1 MSKRSRR
8 LFLAEVTALS
18 VAGAAARPIAAAPTD
33 RDREPRGPIRLAA
46 NENPFGA
53 SPRARAA
60 AEHALAEGHR
70 YPASRAADELRAEI
84 ARRHGVA
91 EASVLLGAGSHE
103 VLRLAAGAFAGSTQK
118 KIVAPELTFE
128 ALLRYAAP
136 FAPAV
141 VRVPPGPDF
150 VVEPEA
156 LAKAAGEAGALVYL
170 ANPNSPTGLAL
181 EGGAVEALAR
191 ALPAGS
197 TLLLDEA
204 YIDFADDPKI
214 ESGVALLGKGL
225 PVVVTRTFS
234 KLHGLAGLRIGY
246 AIGAPEAL
254 RTMDAFRT
262 SLGVSAPALA
272 AARAAL
278 TDAAFIARS
287 LELVGRGR
295 QQIRTGLEAM
305 GLRSLPSHGNF
316 VYFDWGKPAEPL
328 VTALWDKEIEV
339 PLPFAPAA
347 NWVRVTVGT
356 ESENAAFLAAVAR
369 AK

>member
-1 MSKRSRR
+1 MRRSRR
-8 LFLAEVTALS
+8 LFLAEVGALS
-18 VAGAAARPIAAAPTD
+18 VAAAAPAGAL
-33 RDREPRGPIRLAA
+33 RLDREPRGPIRLAA
-46 NENPFGA
+46 NENPFGP

-60 AEHALAEGHR
+60 AERALADGHR
-70 YPASRAADELRAEI
+70 YPASRAAEELRAEI
-84 ARRHGVA
+84 ARRHGVPD
-91 EASVLLGAGSHE
+91 SNVLLGAGSHE
-103 VLRLAAGAFAGSTQK
+103 ILRLAAGAFAGSTQK
-118 KIVAPELTFE
+118 RIVAPELTFE
-128 ALLRYAAP
+128 ALLRYASP

-141 VRVPPGPDF
+141 VRVPSPPDF
-150 VVEPEA
+150 RVEPDA
-156 LAKAAGEAGALVYL
+156 LAKAAGESSALVYL

-181 EGGAVEALAR
+181 DGAAIEALAR

-214 ESGVALLGKGL
+214 ESGIPLVAKGL

-246 AIGAPEAL
+246 GVAAPEAL
-254 RTMDAFRT
+254 RTMEAFRT
-262 SLGVSAPALA
+262 SLAVSSPALA
-272 AARAAL
+272 AARAAMD
-278 TDAAFIARS
+278 DAAYIAKS

-316 VYFDWGKPAEPL
+316 VFFDWGKPAEPL

-347 NWVRVTVGT
+347 TWVRVTVGT
-356 ESENAAFLAAVAR
+356 EAENAAFLAAVAR
-369 AK
+369 AR